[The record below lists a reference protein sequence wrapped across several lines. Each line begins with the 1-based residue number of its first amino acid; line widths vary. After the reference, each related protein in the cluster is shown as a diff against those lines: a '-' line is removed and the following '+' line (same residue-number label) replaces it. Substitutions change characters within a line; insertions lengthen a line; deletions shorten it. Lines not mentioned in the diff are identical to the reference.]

1 MDAANLLQ
9 KQKVDSP
16 AQQDDAAGAAHE
28 GVGEGAGGKV
38 EAGDREDLAL
48 AMRSAL
54 RRLQVC
60 LCSLLPHV
68 PMSGALACSLSLL
81 CALFRSLLLP
91 PRMSLCPERMTSGF
105 A

>member
-1 MDAANLLQ
+1 MRGVKERRVDAANLLQ

-60 LCSLLPHV
+60 
-68 PMSGALACSLSLL
+68 
-81 CALFRSLLLP
+81 
-91 PRMSLCPERMTSGF
+91 
-105 A
+105 